1 MLYKTISIRTY
12 GAALFV
18 IVILLTLTVGSSTAV
33 TAFSRIKK
41 LPIYSVETKEKR
53 IAVTF
58 DAAWSADDT
67 EELIEILNKYNAK
80 CTVFAVG
87 EWLEKN
93 SEAAKAFFESGH
105 ELANHSNTHP
115 AFSKLSREEIKNEII
130 LCNEKIERITD
141 EKCKLLRAPSG
152 DYTNE
157 SLEVTE
163 ELSMK
168 MIQWSVDSLDWKLL
182 TSEEMYARVIS
193 KTENGSILLF
203 HNGVK
208 NTPEALEKILSKL
221 QEDGYSFV
229 TVSELIF
236 WENYEID
243 NTGKQI
249 NKKNA

>member
-12 GAALFV
+12 SAALFV
-18 IVILLTLTVGSSTAV
+18 IVILLTLTVGSSAAV

-53 IAVTF
+53 IAITF

-130 LCNEKIERITD
+130 LCNEKIEKITD

-236 WENYEID
+236 LENYEID